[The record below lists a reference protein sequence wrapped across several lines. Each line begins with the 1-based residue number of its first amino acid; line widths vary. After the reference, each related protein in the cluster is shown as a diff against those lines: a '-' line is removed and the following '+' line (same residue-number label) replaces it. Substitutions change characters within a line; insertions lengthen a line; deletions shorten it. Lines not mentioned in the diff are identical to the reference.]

1 MGTAAERARAIA
13 TPNVPEQPP
22 STAWDRTFV
31 VFVNIERLLPGL
43 VAFDVVLDDN
53 VVYLPFGE
61 M

>member
-1 MGTAAERARAIA
+1 M
-13 TPNVPEQPP
+13 PNVPEQPP